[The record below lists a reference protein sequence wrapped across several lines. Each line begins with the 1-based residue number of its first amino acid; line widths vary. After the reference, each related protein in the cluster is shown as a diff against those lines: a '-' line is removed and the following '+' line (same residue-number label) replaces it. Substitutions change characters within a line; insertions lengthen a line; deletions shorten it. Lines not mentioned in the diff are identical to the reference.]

1 MRRVIKIW
9 ILAVVKL
16 SKRRRADRGTEGRRE
31 GRGRD
36 SFVRQVA
43 ESERAVGMIMG
54 NVGFSFSSSGAFPS
68 YGKKPYIKQPH
79 REIINQRRGD
89 VTKNVVRHDR
99 ERRKIISEGR
109 NYFYALL

>member
-1 MRRVIKIW
+1 M
-9 ILAVVKL
+9 
-16 SKRRRADRGTEGRRE
+16 

-43 ESERAVGMIMG
+43 VGMIMG
-54 NVGFSFSSSGAFPS
+54 NVGFSSFSSGAFPS

-79 REIINQRRGD
+79 RQIINQMRGD

-99 ERRKIISEGR
+99 ERRENIEREKELLIR
-109 NYFYALL
+109 NLS